1 MTMTRSEEV
10 VSQGV
15 GKACLANPLNAAI
28 WLADEMVRRGRPL
41 QAGDIV
47 LTGALGP
54 MVVAHPG
61 MNLKLKLKASIQSLH
76 ALLLNKG

>member
-1 MTMTRSEEV
+1 MPLTDVDWVNCQMQMTRQGEM

-15 GKACLANPLNAAI
+15 GKACLDNPLSAAV

-41 QAGDIV
+41 EAGDIV

-54 MVVAHPG
+54 MVAVQAGKPIRLRL
-61 MNLKLKLKASIQSLH
+61 MD
-76 ALLLNKG
+76 